1 MPVFVFVD
9 FNCFCFSIFL
19 NHFHNIIIICAHSK
33 HFTTLIAQ
41 RRHFVNMPS
50 GLIKLFFAASAIAIS
65 GADARLQIATKMVS
79 TTRSG
84 TAQTADSRT
93 ALRNRAQNERMRRNF
108 HFPWGWE
115 SRAVAKPQRPKREAP
130 SHVAIWLPPGETF
143 TTTVPEMTIH
153 KNLFEIS
160 DFHTIFIKIFFFD
173 SKIFKLLN

>member
-9 FNCFCFSIFL
+9 FNWFCFSIFL

-65 GADARLQIATKMVS
+65 GADARLQIATKMAS
-79 TTRSG
+79 TTCG
-84 TAQTADSRT
+84 ETTAHAADSRST
-93 ALRNRAQNERMRRNF
+93 LRNRFENERMRRNF

-115 SRAVAKPQRPKREAP
+115 RR
-130 SHVAIWLPPGETF
+130 
-143 TTTVPEMTIH
+143 
-153 KNLFEIS
+153 
-160 DFHTIFIKIFFFD
+160 
-173 SKIFKLLN
+173 